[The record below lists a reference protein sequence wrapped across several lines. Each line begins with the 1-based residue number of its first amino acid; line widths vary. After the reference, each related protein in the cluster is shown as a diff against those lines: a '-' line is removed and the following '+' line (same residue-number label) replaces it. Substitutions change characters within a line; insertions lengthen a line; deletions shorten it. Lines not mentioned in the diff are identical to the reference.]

1 MEILL
6 NEIKKKRYLI
16 PIPFG
21 VAKFQSYFLQ
31 MLPKPLLTTDQVELL
46 KYDNII
52 SGDYPVLKDLG
63 IQGISIQTILP
74 KYIYRFRTGGQ
85 FG

>member
-6 NEIKKKRYLI
+6 TEIKKKRLLL

-31 MLPKPLLTTDQVELL
+31 MMPNPLLTPDQVELL
-46 KYDNII
+46 KHNNIV
-52 SGDYPVLKDLG
+52 SGDHPTLKDLG
-63 IQGISIQTILP
+63 ISGTPIQSILP
-74 KYIYRFRTGGQ
+74 KYIYRFRAGGQ

>member
-6 NEIKKKRYLI
+6 TVMKKKRFLI

-21 VAKFQSYFLQ
+21 IAKFQSYFLQ
-31 MLPKPLLTTDQVELL
+31 MMPKPLLTTDQVELL
-46 KYDNII
+46 KYNNITT
-52 SGDYPVLKDLG
+52 GEYPVLKDLG
-63 IQGISIQTILP
+63 ITGTPIQSILP
-74 KYIYRFRTGGQ
+74 KYIYRFRSGGQ